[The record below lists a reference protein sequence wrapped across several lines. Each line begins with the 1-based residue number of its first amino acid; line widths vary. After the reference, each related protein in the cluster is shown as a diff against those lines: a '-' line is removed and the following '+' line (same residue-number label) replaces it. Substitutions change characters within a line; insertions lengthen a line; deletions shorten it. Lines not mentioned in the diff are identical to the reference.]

1 MSPNTCDPVVHSARD
16 GHLLALARAT
26 VLPPLGDAF
35 AAAVARYDDAL
46 FDRAER
52 AGASQL
58 PFLDGM
64 RELRR
69 RREEVAARFRAQLD
83 LAWRSLEAG
92 TPISAEAALA
102 SQSDGLSLV
111 GEHELESRLAARNLA
126 AVLLRDCKP
135 VLLRLDRRLGWIAGG
150 LELDADSNPVGPE
163 HIGVAVHEA
172 FATCD
177 LGSEVRLVLIK
188 LCERDLGAVVA
199 KLYEG
204 LDQQL
209 AREGV
214 LAGLG
219 GGHGS
224 GRARVERA
232 PGGGDGGGA
241 WGESRG
247 DDYSPAWARQE

>member
-1 MSPNTCDPVVHSARD
+1 MSPNNYDPVVHSARD

-135 VLLRLDRRLGWIAGG
+135 VLLRPAHRQPCWTRCTSCCRKVVAC
-150 LELDADSNPVGPE
+150 AA
-163 HIGVAVHEA
+163 VAV
-172 FATCD
+172 
-177 LGSEVRLVLIK
+177 
-188 LCERDLGAVVA
+188 AVA
-199 KLYEG
+199 
-204 LDQQL
+204 
-209 AREGV
+209 ASRPR
-214 LAGLG
+214 
-219 GGHGS
+219 HGPTS
-224 GRARVERA
+224 DR
-232 PGGGDGGGA
+232 
-241 WGESRG
+241 
-247 DDYSPAWARQE
+247 